1 MPVRRHENRTA
12 MSVEDIPEPRK
23 AGRPASPP
31 VTGDELPALWTSR
44 FIESYD
50 LLLWATDVH
59 EAAGDRFA
67 QCGRPELA
75 LPAWE
80 RAAATRAELCL
91 EDRAP
96 ISPRRED
103 G

>member
-1 MPVRRHENRTA
+1 MRAESA
-12 MSVEDIPEPRK
+12 MSVEDIPEP
-23 AGRPASPP
+23 P
-31 VTGDELPALWTSR
+31 VLWSGH
-44 FIESYD
+44 FLQSYD
-50 LLLWATDVH
+50 LLLWATDIH

-67 QCGRPELA
+67 QRGRPELA

-91 EDRAP
+91 GDRTP
-96 ISPRRED
+96 VSRPRQD